1 MKLFLTIL
9 FMLLGHL
16 GAWFAYNGQYAWE
29 GWKRNPVLTAVIL
42 GPLITTMFWW
52 ASYHGYAATSSAWT
66 VRFLGFATSYFV
78 FPIMTYVILNESF
91 MTPKTLV
98 CIALSFLI
106 SLIQLSGNK

>member
-1 MKLFLTIL
+1 
-9 FMLLGHL
+9 MLLGHL

-29 GWKRNPVLTAVIL
+29 GWKRSPVLTAVIL

-106 SLIQLSGNK
+106 ILIQLSGNK

>member
-106 SLIQLSGNK
+106 ILIQLSGNK